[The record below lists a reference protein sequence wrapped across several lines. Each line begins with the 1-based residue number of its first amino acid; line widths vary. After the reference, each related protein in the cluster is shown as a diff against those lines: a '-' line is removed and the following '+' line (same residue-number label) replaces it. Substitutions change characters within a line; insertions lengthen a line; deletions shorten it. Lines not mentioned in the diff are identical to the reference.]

1 MKDLYGLGEHH
12 LHFYYYVSDY
22 LFKLLDLLS
31 CHLCLVSTL
40 PVSQEELDKYE
51 TQYSLLEEKLDN
63 RTTAMIRLQRVAM
76 EVCIRRHS
84 SSSRLCII

>member
-1 MKDLYGLGEHH
+1 MAWANITYTSIPSVIIFSSYSIYCPVIFVLC
-12 LHFYYYVSDY
+12 FVSWD
-22 LFKLLDLLS
+22 
-31 CHLCLVSTL
+31 VTR
-40 PVSQEELDKYE
+40 VSQEELDKYE
-51 TQYSLLEEKLDN
+51 TQYSQLEEKLDN